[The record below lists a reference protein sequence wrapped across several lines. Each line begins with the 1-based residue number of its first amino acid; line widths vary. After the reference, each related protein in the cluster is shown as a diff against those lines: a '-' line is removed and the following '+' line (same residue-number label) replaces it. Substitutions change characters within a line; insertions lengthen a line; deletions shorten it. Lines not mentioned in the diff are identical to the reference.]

1 MFISISAPSTR
12 ISEAT
17 VLLHRCGAGRP
28 LKEASAAK
36 ERATAALALAS
47 SLEREPSFETITRII
62 MIIPKTRSGPE
73 RLWLIVPKRFIIV

>member
-47 SLEREPSFETITRII
+47 SLERESSFESNNKNYNDY
-62 MIIPKTRSGPE
+62 PKDA
-73 RLWLIVPKRFIIV
+73 